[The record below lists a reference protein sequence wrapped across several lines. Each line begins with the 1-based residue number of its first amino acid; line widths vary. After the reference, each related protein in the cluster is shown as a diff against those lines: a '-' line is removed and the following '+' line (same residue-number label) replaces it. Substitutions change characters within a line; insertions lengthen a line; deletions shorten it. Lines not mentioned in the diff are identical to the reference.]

1 MKVLVFDL
9 GGTLM
14 QYVGM
19 PHSWVEFYKQGFEA
33 ICRTFGCQVSEAE
46 IEGSI
51 QCLTEKNP
59 RVNYREEE
67 YLPEEIFTKA
77 LFLWHEKLPIKECV
91 KVFYTN
97 MFEEVIVWTG
107 LSERI

>member
-77 LFLWHEKLPIKECV
+77 LFLWHEKLPIRNALKC
-91 KVFYTN
+91 F
-97 MFEEVIVWTG
+97 IQIC
-107 LSERI
+107 SRRS